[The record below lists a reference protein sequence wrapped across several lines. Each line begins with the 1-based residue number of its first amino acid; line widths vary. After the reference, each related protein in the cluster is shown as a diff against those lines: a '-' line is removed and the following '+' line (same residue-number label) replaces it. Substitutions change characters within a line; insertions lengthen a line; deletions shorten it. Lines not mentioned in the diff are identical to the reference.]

1 MPIYAYKATDPF
13 GKILK
18 GSLEAGDEKGAA
30 DRLQEMGFIPIRI
43 SQTNGDARKTD
54 ISERFLGLFQ
64 RVSSRD
70 IMQFTR
76 DMATLLASGIPVDRA
91 LSIQMT
97 VADNHR
103 LKEMIQEILK
113 SVRSG
118 SYLSDAIGKYP
129 KVFPNFYVNMVRA
142 GEMSGVLDSV
152 LDRLGTFM
160 ENIQDLK
167 DYTKSAL
174 IYPIFLVC
182 VGGISIII
190 LMTFVIPKFSI
201 IFSDLGPN
209 AIPFPTRILL
219 FISGVFR
226 SYWWIG
232 VLAFIFTG
240 WIFKR
245 YANSAKGRWNL
256 DSIKLKLPIVK
267 EWVQK
272 LEVGRFTRTLGTLV
286 KSGVP
291 MLQALDL
298 VRTIINNTVIASA
311 LETVRNRVKE
321 GEKLSRPL
329 EDSRLFPSLAIQM
342 ITVGEETGKLDEM
355 LLKIADTYEKN
366 VRNLVK
372 RFISLLE
379 PAMILIMGIV
389 VAFIVISML
398 MAIFSI
404 NDLPF

>member
-272 LEVGRFTRTLGTLV
+272 LEVGRFARTLGTLV